1 MTEKNLNSK
10 KTSQKTKKVHI
21 LSVNDMMTYND
32 TLKAGIPPVRMD
44 ADIVYILTDKDYPST
59 PAINISS
66 HIREHSKKRTKI
78 NVCVTPYIDDMK
90 PILNE
95 YLKIFCN
102 HRTDTIYVNLSTG
115 YQSWRIAGVAASVLY
130 RDGINEIVPYYVT
143 TFRHKDTL
151 KKDFEIHEL
160 KLSDFNKIFNII
172 SGGAD

>member
-1 MTEKNLNSK
+1 MTEKDLNSK

-21 LSVNDMMTYND
+21 LSVHDMMSYD
-32 TLKAGIPPVRMD
+32 DLLRACIPPVRMD

-59 PAINISS
+59 AAINISS
-66 HIREHSKKRTKI
+66 HIREHSKKRMKI

-102 HRTDTIYVNLSTG
+102 HRTDTIYVNLSSG

-130 RDGINEIVPYYVT
+130 RGGINEIVPYYVT

-151 KKDFEIHEL
+151 KQDFEIHEL
-160 KLSDFNKIFNII
+160 KHSDFNIL
-172 SGGAD
+172 SEVGD